1 MIKLTDRPVIVTGGE
16 NVQSP
21 ESFLS
26 SAEGQQSALNLADLR
41 SFRDNTIA
49 YQILRAHNRSS
60 RPGKLEIVFDSIAS
74 HDITYVGI
82 VQSAIASGLDRF
94 PIPYVLTNCHN
105 SLCAVGGTIN
115 EDDHVFGLSAARKFG
130 GIYVPA
136 NLAVIHQF
144 EREMMS
150 GCGRMILGSDSHT
163 RYGALGTMAIGE
175 GGPELVKQ
183 LLSTTYDIDE
193 PEVVLVYLRGKPGH
207 GVGPQDVAL
216 ALIGAVFSSG
226 FVKNRVLE
234 FVGPGLPSLSID
246 FRNGI
251 DVMTTETTC
260 LSSVWATDERV
271 REYFGTHGRIDAYRE
286 LAPGPVSYYDRM
298 IEVDLSSI
306 EPMAAL
312 PFHPS
317 NVVSIRSLIENPG
330 DILRAVERESETL
343 FGAGNGLRLTE
354 KVVNGKIQ
362 IDQGVIAGCAGGMFE
377 NICVAADILDTGDVG
392 DGFFNLSVY
401 PSSLPVYAAL
411 AKNQTV
417 YRLQSGGVA
426 TKSAF
431 CGPCFGA
438 GDIGADNSLSV
449 RHTTRNFP
457 NRDGSKPDQGQAT
470 GVALMDAR
478 SIAATAANGGI
489 LTSAAEID
497 YPDRDYPYEFEATIY
512 RKRVYN
518 GFSRPIA
525 EEPLR
530 MGPNITQWPKVAP
543 LSENIIVILAA
554 AIHDAVTT
562 TDELIPSGET
572 SSYRSNP
579 LKLAEFTLS
588 RRVPSYVGDAKRIA
602 ELEKIRRS
610 GRYSELER
618 SPELANL
625 RDAEIDWTRTSIGSG
640 VFARKPG
647 DGSARE
653 QAASSQRVLGGNANI
668 AYEYAT
674 KRYRSNCINWGLIPF
689 TIAPDQRFDLC
700 PGDILVV
707 DNVREKIEAGDTDFL
722 ARVYRSGGTEEIT
735 MTVGRL
741 TEDEKEI
748 LLAGNLMN
756 YYAKR
761 LANRA

>member
-1 MIKLTDRPVIVTGGE
+1 MIRLTSAPVILTDGQRVKTLPDVQAETGLGI
-16 NVQSP
+16 
-21 ESFLS
+21 ESLK
-26 SAEGQQSALNLADLR
+26 ALRNH
-41 SFRDNTIA
+41 TIA
-49 YQILRAHNRSS
+49 YQILRAHDSS
-60 RPGKLEIVFDSIAS
+60 EIPGKLRIRFDSITS

-82 VQSAIASGLDRF
+82 IQSAIASGLDRF

-115 EDDHVFGLSAARKFG
+115 ADDHAFGLSAARRFG
-130 GIYVPA
+130 GVYVPP

-183 LLSTTYDIDE
+183 LLANTYDIDD
-193 PEVVLVYLRGKPGH
+193 PEVVLVYLTGAPRH

-216 ALIGAVFSSG
+216 ALIQAVFPQG

-234 FVGPGLPSLSID
+234 FAGPGISSLSID

-260 LSSVWATDERV
+260 LSSVWATDGSV
-271 REYFGTHGRIDAYRE
+271 RDYFALHGRPDAYRP
-286 LAPGPVSYYDRM
+286 LRPGARSFYDRLVE
-298 IEVDLSSI
+298 IELSEI
-306 EPMAAL
+306 EPMIAL

-317 NVVSIRSLIENPG
+317 NALPIRELLENPG
-330 DILRAVERESETL
+330 DHLRAVEIESEAL
-343 FGAGNGLRLTE
+343 YGAERGLKLTD
-354 KVVNGKIQ
+354 KVINGKIR
-362 IDQGVIAGCAGGMFE
+362 IDQGEIAGCAGGMYE
-377 NICVAADILDTGDVG
+377 NICAAADIIETGSIG
-392 DGFFNLSVY
+392 DGFFELSVY

-411 AKNQTV
+411 AKNQVV
-417 YRLQSGGVA
+417 YRLQAAGVV

-438 GDIGADNSLSV
+438 GDIGANHSLSI

-478 SIAATAANGGI
+478 SIAATAARGGA
-489 LTSAAEID
+489 LTSAADID
-497 YPDRDYPYEFEATIY
+497 YEEKALPYQFEGEIY
-512 RKRVYN
+512 RKRVYRGVGN
-518 GFSRPIA
+518 PLSA
-525 EEPLR
+525 ESLR
-530 MGPNITQWPKVAP
+530 MGPNITPWPKAYP
-543 LSENIIVILAA
+543 MAEGMIMILAA
-554 AIHDAVTT
+554 VIQDAVTT

-602 ELEKIRRS
+602 ELEALRRTGDIDS
-610 GRYSELER
+610 LRLQAELKR
-618 SPELANL
+618 LKA
-625 RDAEIDWTRTSIGSG
+625 AAIDWEKTSIGSAI
-640 VFARKPG
+640 FARKPG

-653 QAASSQRVLGGNANI
+653 QAASCQRVLGGNANLAI
-668 AYEYAT
+668 EYAT
-674 KRYRSNCINWGLIPF
+674 KRYRSNCINWGLVPF
-689 TIAPDQRFDLC
+689 LISSASFDYAT
-700 PGDILVV
+700 GDIVWV
-707 DNVREKIEAGDTDFL
+707 ESIREKLEKCERTFP
-722 ARVYRSGGTEEIT
+722 ARVYRADGFDDIELRIGEL
-735 MTVGRL
+735 TV
-741 TEDEKEI
+741 EEKEI
-748 LLAGNLMN
+748 LLSGSLMN
-756 YYAKR
+756 FYAKR
-761 LANRA
+761 IATQRTDRK